1 MTKPNKAADFL
12 QNMKEDLPVIEQ
24 PIIDTKPKEGR
35 AKKPVSSRTGLKHIG
50 GYLDDETVEKVAILR
65 ARLKL
70 DNSDLIKLAV
80 DDLYRKHMAKRAFGD
95 A

>member
-12 QNMKEDLPVIEQ
+12 QNMREDLPVMAQ
-24 PIIDTKPKEGR
+24 PISDPNPKEER
-35 AKKPVSSRTGLKHIG
+35 ARKPISTRNGLKHIG
-50 GYLDDETVEKVAILR
+50 GYLDTETVEKVAILR

-70 DNSDLIKLAV
+70 DNSALIKLAV
-80 DDLYRKHMAKRAFGD
+80 EDLHRKHMAKRAFGD